1 MREHS
6 HGVRVTVYTGESDQ
20 VGHQPRYEAMLQY
33 LRREGAAGATVTRGI
48 AGFGANSQEV
58 HSAHTLRLS
67 LDNPVVVTWIDAPER
82 VERLLPGLR
91 DLAGSGVITIDEI
104 EIAAYG
110 HRRLPHLRFDLPVRD
125 VMTKGPVA
133 VPETAA
139 VRQAIELLVGSEYRA
154 LPVVD
159 GAGRLVGIVTN
170 QDLVERGGLG
180 ARVDL
185 LVNMTPKQREDVL
198 AALPDQ
204 RVQDVMTRKPAS
216 VSEDAAL
223 AQAVHL
229 MTERRIKRLP
239 VVDHEGKLVGI
250 LSRWYVL
257 RAVGETFPRDLGPDP
272 TGGTTVRDLMR
283 SEAPTV
289 QTTDPIEAVL
299 DAVMSTRLNRAV
311 VVDRERRVVGVLS
324 DADIMRAV
332 DPAAHPGL
340 VGALMGRRGTVPTDQ
355 KAIEFVAGM
364 PAAVAPDTSI
374 AEAAR
379 IMTESGHKVLCVV
392 DDERRLLGIL
402 DRADLLR
409 AAGAALQP
417 PDAETVTGA

>member
-20 VGHQPRYEAMLQY
+20 VGHQPRYEAMIHY

-48 AGFGANSQEV
+48 AGFGANSAEV

-67 LDNPVVVTWIDAPER
+67 LDNPVVLTWIDAPER

-91 DLAGSGVITIDEI
+91 ELAGSGVITIDEI

-110 HRRLPHLRFDLPVRD
+110 HRRLPHLRFDLPVRE
-125 VMTKGPVA
+125 VMTREPAA
-133 VPETAA
+133 VSVTAG
-139 VRQAIELLVGSEYRA
+139 VRQAIELLLGSEYRA

-159 GAGRLVGIVTN
+159 AEGRLVGLVSN
-170 QDLVERGGLG
+170 RDLVDRADLA
-180 ARVDL
+180 ARLDL
-185 LVNMTPKQREDVL
+185 LASMTPEQREEVL
-198 AALPDQ
+198 AALPD
-204 RVQDVMTRKPAS
+204 RKVADVMTAEPVS
-216 VSEDAAL
+216 VADGATL

-229 MTERRIKRLP
+229 MTERRVKRLP
-239 VVDHEGKLVGI
+239 VIDRQGKLVGI

-257 RAVGETFPRDLGPDP
+257 RAVGETFPRDLGPEP
-272 TGGTTVRDLMR
+272 AGGATVRDLMR

-289 QTTDPIEAVL
+289 LTTDPIETVL
-299 DAVMSTRLNRAV
+299 DAVLSTRLNRAV

-340 VGALMGRRGTVPTDQ
+340 VGALMGRQATVPTDQ
-355 KAIEFVAGM
+355 KAIEFVAGT
-364 PAAVAPDTSI
+364 PAAVAPETSV
-374 AEAAR
+374 AEAAQL
-379 IMTESGHKVLCVV
+379 MASSGHKILCVV
-392 DDERRLLGIL
+392 DGERRLLGIL

-409 AAGAALQP
+409 AAGAALESDVP
-417 PDAETVTGA
+417 APGTGA

>member
-20 VGHQPRYEAMLQY
+20 VGHQPRYEAMLHY

-48 AGFGANSQEV
+48 AGFGANSHEV

-67 LDNPVVVTWIDAPER
+67 LDNPVVLTWIDAPER

-91 DLAGSGVITIDEI
+91 ELAGSGVITIDEI

-110 HRRLPHLRFDLPVRD
+110 YRRLPHLRFDLPVRD
-125 VMTKGPVA
+125 VMTRDPAA
-133 VPETAA
+133 VPETAS

-159 GAGRLVGIVTN
+159 PECRLVGIVSN
-170 QDLVERGGLG
+170 QDLVERGGLA

-185 LVNMTPKQREDVL
+185 LAGMASNQRDEVL
-198 AALPDQ
+198 AALPDRQ
-204 RVQDVMTRKPAS
+204 VQDVMTRQPAS
-216 VSEDAAL
+216 VSDDATL
-223 AQAVHL
+223 AQAVHV

-239 VVDHEGKLVGI
+239 VVDRQGKLVGI

-257 RAVGETFPRDLGPDP
+257 RAVGETFPRDLGPGP
-272 TGGTTVRDLMR
+272 SGGTTVRDLMR

-340 VGALMGRRGTVPTDQ
+340 VSALMGRRETVPTDQ

-379 IMTESGHKVLCVV
+379 LMAESGHKILCVV

-409 AAGAALQP
+409 AAGAALKP
-417 PDAETVTGA
+417 AGAETATGA